1 MSDYDN
7 TNRGALFKNE
17 KTKDSQPDYTG
28 KIDFEG
34 TEYRITSWIKT
45 SKNGK
50 PFMSLS
56 VEKLEGEGAAAPAA
70 PAAQDF
76 SQDIPF

>member
-28 KIDFEG
+28 KSDFEG
-34 TEYRITSWIKT
+34 TEYRIASWIKT

-56 VEKLEGEGAAAPAA
+56 VEKLEGEGKSASAA
-70 PAAQDF
+70 PAAQAF